1 MSSTVL
7 VGMQWGDEGKGKIS
21 DFLSSKFDIVVR
33 FNGGGNA
40 GHTVF
45 YKGREVKLH
54 YIPAGVF
61 HKKLCLLGN
70 GMVINPKDLY
80 DEIKLVEEMGVEPNL
95 AISRRAQV
103 ILPFHIRTDRIKG
116 GLIGTTGKGIG
127 PTYVDKMARVNLR
140 MGSLSGK
147 DASKRIKI
155 AIKRKKA
162 ELIATGIVKE
172 NEFDNFIT
180 SVAEEYTEYGR
191 ELKKYISDT
200 YLLVNNAFKEGKS
213 IFFEG
218 AQGIMLDI
226 DFGTYPF
233 VTSSNTI
240 AQGALT
246 GAGANPFYIK
256 RIVGVSKAYTT
267 RVGEGPFPTE
277 IQGEKGNL
285 LRKLGNEFGATTG
298 RPRRVGYLDLF
309 ALKYAVDVSAVTE
322 IALTKIDVLSMLDE
336 VRVAVGYKL
345 NRKSISVFPSDADV
359 LYKVDPIYKEV
370 ESLERLSKEE
380 WKQFK
385 GKPKEF
391 LPKGIKRY
399 INFIEEFLGIPITIL
414 SFGPEGNDTITYENE

>member
-1 MSSTVL
+1 MSGTVL

-21 DFLSSKFDIVVR
+21 DFLSAKFDIVAR

-54 YIPAGVF
+54 YIPSGVF

-70 GMVINPKDLY
+70 GMVINPKELLS
-80 DEIKLVEEMGVEPNL
+80 EIKLVKEMGIEPNII
-95 AISRRAQV
+95 ISKRAQV
-103 ILPFHIRTDRIKG
+103 ILPSHIKTDKTKG

-127 PTYVDKMARVNLR
+127 PAYADKMARTNLR
-140 MGSLSGK
+140 MGDLLEEDVG
-147 DASKRIKI
+147 KRIRD
-155 AIKRKKA
+155 AIKRKRA
-162 ELIATGIVKE
+162 ELIATGVVKE
-172 NEFDNFIT
+172 NEFGNFVT
-180 SVAEEYTEYGR
+180 SVAEEYAEYGR
-191 ELKKYISDT
+191 ELKKYISDAR
-200 YLLVNNAFKEGKS
+200 LLVNNALKEGKNVL
-213 IFFEG
+213 FEG

-246 GAGANPFYIK
+246 GTSANPFYIK
-256 RIVGVSKAYTT
+256 RVVGISKAYTT

-277 IQGEKGNL
+277 MRGEKGNL

-298 RPRRVGYLDLF
+298 RSRRVGYLDLF

-322 IALTKIDVLSMLDE
+322 IALTKIDVLSMLDGIK
-336 VRVAVGYKL
+336 VAVGYRL
-345 NRKSISVFPSDADV
+345 NGEPVRAFPSDANA
-359 LYKVDPIYKEV
+359 LYRVDPIYKEMAP
-370 ESLERLSKEE
+370 LERLSQEE
-380 WKQFK
+380 WRQFK

-391 LPKGIKRY
+391 LPGGIKRY

-414 SFGPEGNDTITYENE
+414 SFGPEGDDTIIYENE